1 MTAMSTTSERPPDR
15 ATSPRPAASF
25 IYAVAGLLV
34 AILLLGAGGFLW
46 LTGTTGGPTIG
57 GPFTLENSSGKTVTD
72 RDFRGKYMLVYFGYT
87 YCPDVCPTTLNAV
100 ADAIDRLGPKA
111 ANLRPLFITVDPERD
126 TPEVIKQYTAAFTP
140 ALIGLTGTPAE
151 IASVAKEYRVYY
163 AKHVTGPGP
172 NDYSMDH
179 SSIIYLMGPDGRFIA
194 PIRADES
201 GDEMAAAIGKLLT

>member
-1 MTAMSTTSERPPDR
+1 MSTTTERNPGRPPNPR
-15 ATSPRPAASF
+15 SPGTF
-25 IYAVAGLLV
+25 IYAVVGLLV
-34 AILLLGAGGFLW
+34 AVLLLGAGGFLW
-46 LTGTTGGPTIG
+46 LTGTTGGPSIG

-100 ADAIDRLGPKA
+100 AAALDKLGPKA
-111 ANLRPLFITVDPERD
+111 KDLRPVFITVDPQRD
-126 TPEVIKQYTAAFTP
+126 TPDVMKQYTAAFSP
-140 ALIGLTGTPAE
+140 ALVGLTGTPDE

-179 SSIIYLMGPDGRFIA
+179 SSIIYLMGPDGSFIA

-201 GDEMAAAIGKLLT
+201 GDEMAAAIDKLVG